1 MLHRFAGRRR
11 LAMVADAGD
20 ERLTVI
26 SQTPQQPHQN
36 IQSNR
41 RQGGVKN
48 LESYAETTRRMNF
61 YIRETETRG
70 LSPVHAL

>member
-1 MLHRFAGRRR
+1 
-11 LAMVADAGD
+11 MVADAGD
-20 ERLTVI
+20 ERLTVV
-26 SQTPQQPHQN
+26 SQTPQQPHQKY
-36 IQSNR
+36 SDSR

-48 LESYAETTRRMNF
+48 LESYAETTRCMNF